1 MAKVLKIECKTYG
14 STKVVLRAEWKLVKI
29 ATCKLT
35 WFPLQQTVHV
45 WLKTYP
51 VNQHQLRG
59 VARFQKFEGCFQ
71 DLVNQ
76 YLSSFRDVMWELILV
91 LQGKLSANM
100 LPYRFNKVNS
110 HVEALVHC
118 LLTQI
123 TKSVDMTK

>member
-59 VARFQKFEGCFQ
+59 VARFQKFEGYFQ

-76 YLSSFRDVMWELILV
+76 YLASFRDVMWELVPV
-91 LQGKLSANM
+91 LQGKSSLNM
-100 LPYRFNKVNS
+100 LSCRLNKVNN
-110 HVEALVHC
+110 VVGTLVHC
-118 LLTQI
+118 LLTQK
-123 TKSVDMTK
+123 TKSVDITK